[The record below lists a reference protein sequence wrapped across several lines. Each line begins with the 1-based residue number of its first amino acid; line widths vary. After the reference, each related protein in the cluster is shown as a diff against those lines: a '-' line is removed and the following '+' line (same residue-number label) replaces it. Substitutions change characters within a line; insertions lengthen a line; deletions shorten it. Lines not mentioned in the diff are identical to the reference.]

1 VANTVLN
8 YGYALFEA
16 ECLRT
21 TLAVISLVESG
32 AFSIFLMFIGRNQG
46 FLKELYII

>member
-1 VANTVLN
+1 VVKTTLN
-8 YGYALFEA
+8 YGYALLEA

-21 TLAVISLVESG
+21 TLAVIRRVESG
-32 AFSIFLMFIGRNQG
+32 AFPIFLMFIGRNQG